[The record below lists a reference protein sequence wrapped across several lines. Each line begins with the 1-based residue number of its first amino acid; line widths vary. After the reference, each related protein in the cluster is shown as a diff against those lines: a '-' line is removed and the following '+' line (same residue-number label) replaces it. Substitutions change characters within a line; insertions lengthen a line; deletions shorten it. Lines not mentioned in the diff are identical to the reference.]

1 MDIKFNKILDEI
13 DKFAEKVKEKG
24 AFFRKFISYSVLY
37 GFIINYMLTGIF
49 GIRFGL
55 FTFPAYGVLFWLI
68 EKDVSGCPINLY
80 QIRPDRI
87 TPITTEEKI
96 ISGNSY
102 WDCLMILPKI
112 IRHFAK
118 VDINKIRRIYNE
130 YPNNHHYSKTTV
142 KCLILHDLCIAKIQS
157 KGTTVLGK

>member
-68 EKDVSGCPINLY
+68 EKDIVPMI
-80 QIRPDRI
+80 I
-87 TPITTEEKI
+87 KI
-96 ISGNSY
+96 LSTKGG
-102 WDCLMILPKI
+102 
-112 IRHFAK
+112 
-118 VDINKIRRIYNE
+118 RR
-130 YPNNHHYSKTTV
+130 
-142 KCLILHDLCIAKIQS
+142 
-157 KGTTVLGK
+157 